1 MIMAYKARI
10 NNGIWMQE
18 SDYGDSPAGKLERTS
33 LVRTMFIPLQQGF
46 DSDSQRSLSIAIDG
60 LTAFL
65 APEHGIVGTM
75 PLPNSTAVGTPFRCV
90 PAINDVQMNIIIEAP
105 LFEDAF
111 EPIERDSHYGSVEPL
126 PLRVESFEFFDGD
139 VGIISVSQSD
149 DFTNHL
155 TEIGF
160 NEVSFVSFN
169 PFDRPFCPETS
180 PIGIGLEHGSPL
192 HDFPSPDPDMLAEIS
207 LIKDFAIRGKDADCI
222 GLGIDIDTENILSMT
237 NFLFFGQ
244 ESNNLEVFGQSEC
257 LANPS
262 IRQQACESLVIPVLF
277 DGNGDALFRIKT
289 ESNKEISLRAERL
302 AVSGDI
308 ELYGQCVD
316 FIRLAVPSIT
326 NERTA
331 NLDIERGVCLA
342 C

>member
-1 MIMAYKARI
+1 MAYKARI

-18 SDYGDSPAGKLERTS
+18 SDYGDSPARKLERTS

-65 APEHGIVGTM
+65 ALEHGIVGTM
-75 PLPNSTAVGTPFRCV
+75 SLPNSTAVGTPFRCV
-90 PAINDVQMNIIIEAP
+90 PTINDVQMNIIVKAP
-105 LFEDAF
+105 LFENAF
-111 EPIERDSHYGSVEPL
+111 EAKEWDSHDGSVEPL
-126 PLRVESFEFFDGD
+126 PLRIKPFEFFNGD
-139 VGIISVSQSD
+139 VSIISVSQSD
-149 DFTNHL
+149 YFTNYL
-155 TEIGF
+155 TEICSY
-160 NEVSFVSFN
+160 EVPFIFSN
-169 PFDRPFCPETS
+169 LFDRPFCLETS
-180 PIGIGLEHGSPL
+180 FIGIGLEHSSPL
-192 HDFPSPDPDMLAEIS
+192 HDFPSPDPNMLSEIG
-207 LIKDFAIRGKDADCI
+207 LVKDFTIRGKNADCI
-222 GLGIDIDTENILSMT
+222 RLGINIDTENILPMT

-262 IRQQACESLVIPVLF
+262 IRQQIGKSLVIPVLF
-277 DGNGDALFRIKT
+277 DGNGDALSRIKT

-302 AVSGDI
+302 AISGDI